1 MITKSD
7 IAINSSVTA
16 TESVGVWLL
25 ADVLLRQLS
34 ASHETS
40 VLSAELLLSDNVADI
55 EIGSTAATI
64 SIAESLSA
72 QVLIDDSMAASMTV
86 KAIDSV
92 DASVETQPSLSGDLA
107 LTLSSSA
114 TIVLSEYIF
123 SVDAFVDTELLLDDD
138 YKLLLDDDYNL
149 ILGDYTPDFLQDIGR

>member
-72 QVLIDDSMAASMTV
+72 HVLIDDSMAASMTV